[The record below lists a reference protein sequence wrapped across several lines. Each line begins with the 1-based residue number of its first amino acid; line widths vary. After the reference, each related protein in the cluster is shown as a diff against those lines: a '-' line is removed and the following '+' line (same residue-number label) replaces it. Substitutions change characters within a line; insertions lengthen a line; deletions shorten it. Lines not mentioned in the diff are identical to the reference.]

1 MKASGLSLAVASLV
15 LASAATAC
23 SPGPV
28 PVSQSLRDPS
38 SPNAVEGF
46 TPSVPAAVA
55 MMSVAE
61 PSYEHRA
68 APAPPA
74 DESASGDAV
83 YACPMHPEFTSN
95 APGTCLKC
103 NMKLVPKK

>member
-1 MKASGLSLAVASLV
+1 MNASGLSLAVASLV

-38 SPNAVEGF
+38 SPNAAEGF
-46 TPSVPAAVA
+46 TPSVRAAV
-55 MMSVAE
+55 
-61 PSYEHRA
+61 
-68 APAPPA
+68 
-74 DESASGDAV
+74 DAV
-83 YACPMHPEFTSN
+83 YACPMHPEVTSN
-95 APGTCLKC
+95 APGTCPKC